1 MSQALL
7 GSEVVGVCWLPSK
20 HTSTL
25 SRESESKASLS
36 PKETIKKKVLSSSN
50 NIHKCQLTDKTKT
63 SYQKMKNSLEQA
75 GEFSRIIKKQ
85 LLDKKNVWST
95 ETTSGS
101 QSSCKKVQ
109 L

>member
-1 MSQALL
+1 
-7 GSEVVGVCWLPSK
+7 
-20 HTSTL
+20 
-25 SRESESKASLS
+25 
-36 PKETIKKKVLSSSN
+36 
-50 NIHKCQLTDKTKT
+50 
-63 SYQKMKNSLEQA
+63 MKNSLEQA